1 MYFTQSSLSSYFK
14 PFLWLQKIANKKIHS
29 ENLNLKNEYQVI
41 IHKTQNHFDQ

>member
-14 PFLWLQKIANKKIHS
+14 PFLWLRKIANKKIRS
-29 ENLNLKNEYQVI
+29 ENLKLKNEYQVI